1 MTDAKRRLVP
11 GNFQDP
17 FGLAARLVRSRD
29 PAALFAIASTALAA
43 LATPLDQILAASER
57 RLYARAA
64 SPRLPIVIVTG
75 APRSGTTVV
84 SQVLAA
90 HLPVTFFNNLTA
102 VFPRAPIVANRVFR
116 RLLRPRPPVYRS
128 FYGRTAGFANHNDGL
143 HLWDRWLGHDRYAV
157 PAELAPEVAERMRR
171 FFAAWETASGRPL
184 LTKNNAL
191 ATGASAV
198 GRALPTAHFVYV
210 RRRPAYAA
218 QSILRARE
226 IIQGSR
232 AALYGVPDPERRV
245 VGEDV
250 ATPIEAVCAQLA
262 FHERRMRAQREEF
275 GPHRFRVVAYEDFC
289 AAPERVVESVGREIL
304 GVDVDAAAVRSAL
317 PSFRSTNRVTV
328 SAADFAEIGAALARF
343 GIADGTP

>member
-1 MTDAKRRLVP
+1 MRRLVP
-11 GNFQDP
+11 ANFQDP
-17 FGLAARLVRSRD
+17 FGLVARLVRSRD

-43 LATPLDQILAASER
+43 FAMPVDQVLAISER

-64 SPRLPIVIVTG
+64 APRLPIVIVTG

-90 HLPVTFFNNLTA
+90 QLPVTFFNNLTA
-102 VFPRAPIVANRVFR
+102 IFPRAPIVANRLFR
-116 RLLRPRPPVYRS
+116 RLLRPRPPAYRS
-128 FYGRTAGFANHNDGL
+128 FYGRTAGFGRQNDGL

-157 PAELAPEVAERMRR
+157 PAELAPDVAERMRR
-171 FFAAWETASGRPL
+171 FFAAWEAVFGKPL

-191 ATGASAV
+191 ATGATAV
-198 GRALPTAHFVYV
+198 ARALPTAHFVYV
-210 RRRPAYAA
+210 RREPAYAA

-226 IIQGSR
+226 VIQGSR

-245 VGEDV
+245 VGQDV

-262 FHERRMRAQREEF
+262 YHERRMQAQREEL
-275 GPHRFRVVAYEDFC
+275 GPQRFRVVAYEDFC
-289 AAPERVVESVGREIL
+289 AAPERVVERVGREIL
-304 GVDVDAAAVRSAL
+304 GVDVDVAAVRAAL

-328 SAADFAEIGAALARF
+328 PTADFAEIRTGLARF
-343 GIADGTP
+343 GVAETSP